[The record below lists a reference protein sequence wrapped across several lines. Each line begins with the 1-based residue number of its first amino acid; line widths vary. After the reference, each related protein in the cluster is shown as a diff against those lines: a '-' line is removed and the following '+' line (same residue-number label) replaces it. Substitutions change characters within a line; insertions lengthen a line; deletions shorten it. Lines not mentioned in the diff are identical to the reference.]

1 MTGLQ
6 EETGEITLEG
16 RGLTSVRSGRLVFSG
31 LDFSLSS
38 GRALVLRGPNGSGKS
53 TLLRL
58 VAGLLQA
65 REGEIHWSGEDVSLD
80 PDEYRSNI
88 HYVGHQS
95 GLKTALTVAENIA
108 FWARLYGARESVGD
122 DVDKACRRLGL
133 ERLADLPVRYL
144 SQGQKRRTALA
155 RLVAVPLPLWLL
167 DEPNVGL
174 DDFSNGVLKDLMAG
188 HLAAGG
194 MIMAATHTELGLDG
208 AEILHLANDSSG
220 DSSSGAANPA
230 SPVGEQ

>member
-1 MTGLQ
+1 MTGQ
-6 EETGEITLEG
+6 QSETGNTTLEG
-16 RGLTSVRSGRLVFSG
+16 RGLTSIRSGRLVFSG
-31 LDFSLSS
+31 LDFSLVS

-65 REGEIHWSGEDVSLD
+65 REGEIHWQGADVSLD
-80 PDEYRSNI
+80 PEEYRSNI

-108 FWARLYGARESVGD
+108 FWARLYGARESAEA
-122 DVDKACRRLGL
+122 DVEKACERLGL
-133 ERLADLPVRYL
+133 AAIADLPVRYL

-194 MIMAATHTELGLDG
+194 MIMAATHTDLGLDG
-208 AEILHLANDSSG
+208 ADTLRLTN
-220 DSSSGAANPA
+220 GAITGPA
-230 SPVGEQ
+230 RPAGGQ

>member
-1 MTGLQ
+1 M
-6 EETGEITLEG
+6 TLEG

-31 LDFSLSS
+31 LNFSLVS

-53 TLLRL
+53 TLLRIA
-58 VAGLLQA
+58 AGLLQT
-65 REGEIHWSGEDVSLD
+65 REGHILWSGDDVSLD
-80 PDEYRSNI
+80 PDEYRSKI

-108 FWARLYGARESVGD
+108 FWARLYGARESAEGD
-122 DVDKACRRLGL
+122 VARACARLGL

-144 SQGQKRRTALA
+144 SQGQKRRAALA

-208 AEILHLANDSSG
+208 ADVLHLVNGFAG
-220 DSSSGAANPA
+220 GAAGGSAGAAADDPA
-230 SPVGEQ
+230 SPAGGQ